1 MKKREP
7 LADIFFLREKMNKL
21 FGDTQLST
29 GKKEVV
35 TWLPVI
41 DIYET
46 PVEFVVN
53 AELPE
58 IKESDITIQIE
69 NNNLRISGERRL
81 QREGRNYYQVERSY
95 GVFSR
100 TFVLPQD
107 VNQSAIQAVLNDG
120 ILKIRIPKS
129 AQELPKH
136 IGIG

>member
-1 MKKREP
+1 MKKRE
-7 LADIFFLREKMNKL
+7 LFADIFFLRERMNKL
-21 FGDTQLST
+21 FEDTQIGT
-29 GKKEVV
+29 GKKEVA

-46 PVEFVVN
+46 PSEFVVN

-69 NNNLRISGERRL
+69 DNNLRISGERRL

-100 TFVLPQD
+100 TFVLPED
-107 VNQSAIQAVLNDG
+107 VNQSAIQAVLHDG

-129 AQELPKH
+129 AQELAKH